1 LANKPARSRSEME
14 VDGRVAVGFR
24 HFPPVITFAHTEVPA
39 ELAGWG
45 VGSSLVGDALADV
58 RRQGLK
64 VLVRCSFI
72 IAFMAKHP
80 ETGDLFARRSRPKA
94 A

>member
-1 LANKPARSRSEME
+1 
-14 VDGRVAVGFR
+14 V
-24 HFPPVITFAHTEVPA
+24 H
-39 ELAGWG
+39 
-45 VGSSLVGDALADV
+45 
-58 RRQGLK
+58 RQGLK